1 MFLGNKQNRKSE
13 VLKSLKG
20 KETVTMREQLK
31 EKLNAQL
38 GELAGDILI
47 STSSLFCWGEVEVP
61 ELLRAE
67 VEEADDSQTE

>member
-1 MFLGNKQNRKSE
+1 
-13 VLKSLKG
+13 
-20 KETVTMREQLK
+20 MREQLK

-61 ELLRAE
+61 ELLQPVKSWKLLHPVSRYYQRVPLMVLWH
-67 VEEADDSQTE
+67 VEQPVCRLLM

>member
-1 MFLGNKQNRKSE
+1 
-13 VLKSLKG
+13 
-20 KETVTMREQLK
+20 MREQLK

-67 VEEADDSQTE
+67 IEEADDSQTE